1 MSYKTKETE
10 LTKTL
15 KPIDNQLEL
24 NDNTIF
30 NRKHWHYLVCGK
42 RGSGKST
49 LLLNLLSTPK
59 KEGGLQKEFDT
70 IYLVSSTAQKDDKF
84 DELVEELQRGNTFYP
99 EFSNEVMEEIMA
111 DMEKK
116 IASKKKTPH
125 FLVILDDVIQS
136 LPTNRKKGQAFNKFL
151 ISSRHFKSSLILLSQ
166 RLNEL
171 SPLVRSQADIVSY
184 YRSDNKKED
193 KIFMET
199 YSVPE
204 DMLRFCVNREPHS
217 FITVSFT
224 SGKPRYFCKFDEIE
238 KND

>member
-30 NRKHWHYLVCGK
+30 NRKHWHYLIVGK

-59 KEGGLQKEFDT
+59 KEGGLMKEFDT
-70 IYLVSSTAQKDDKF
+70 IYLVSSTAQKDEKF
-84 DELVEELQRGNTFYP
+84 DPLVDELERGKTFYP

-116 IASKKKTPH
+116 ISTKKKTPH
-125 FLVILDDVIQS
+125 FLVILDDVIES
-136 LPTNRKKGQAFNKFL
+136 LPLNRKKGQAFNKFL
-151 ISSRHFKSSLILLSQ
+151 ISSRHYKSSMILLSQ
-166 RLNEL
+166 RLNQL
-171 SPLVRSQADIVSY
+171 SPLVRSQTDIVSY

-193 KIFMET
+193 KTFMET
-199 YSVPE
+199 YAVPE
-204 DMLRFCVNREPHS
+204 DMLKFCVNREPHS

-224 SGKPRYFCKFDEIE
+224 TGKPKYFCKFDEIE
-238 KND
+238 KE

>member
-30 NRKHWHYLVCGK
+30 NRKHWHYLIVGK

-59 KEGGLQKEFDT
+59 KEGGLMKEFDT
-70 IYLVSSTAQKDDKF
+70 IYLVSSTAQKDEKF
-84 DELVEELQRGNTFYP
+84 DQLVEELERGKTFYP

-116 IASKKKTPH
+116 ISTKKKTPH
-125 FLVILDDVIQS
+125 FLVILDDVIES
-136 LPTNRKKGQAFNKFL
+136 LPLNRKKGQAFNKFL
-151 ISSRHFKSSLILLSQ
+151 ISSRHFKSSMILLSQ
-166 RLNEL
+166 RLNQL
-171 SPLVRSQADIVSY
+171 SPLVRSQTDIVSY

-193 KIFMET
+193 KTFMET

-204 DMLRFCVNREPHS
+204 DMLKFCVNSEPHS

-224 SGKPRYFCKFDEIE
+224 TGKPKYFCKFDEIE
-238 KND
+238 KE